1 MPTVNPVVGSPVNPN
16 VVAPA
21 AAPVAN
27 AAVAPMPAGP
37 AAVVGNPN
45 ASGAALVAGREI
57 AGLPEGFDAANV
69 AISGRD
75 GAAAGITGQYIARP
89 TADSGFVAYGDI
101 STPRPTPTGFD
112 VDVTLYTTQDTDRI
126 ALLLQVPLLDTVSGQ
141 LTYFNL
147 DLLTFDSQAKTYDE
161 SITTTAGTEPI
172 SGASC
177 FTGRRSYSFSL
188 DKINAY
194 LAQQKLGVQVG
205 PQDQLAISGFI
216 AGDGHRVM
224 NGVSNTIAVPEPLS
238 QGALSPVALQASGT
252 QAPLVKGRALPLDLA
267 VKLADGVL
275 NEEFYDAD
283 SNSRRVGDVIAGTIT
298 TRLESE
304 YKGSVERDQLMQMI
318 DRAYAWSALS
328 EKALA
333 GDAAARAELDHVLG
347 KNVVMV
353 PVSRHW
359 LASDGKAVAERSL
372 ADVTIQR
379 DEHGWPRLD
388 PMRDQYSDNATMD
401 ISRICGGIRVRSNS
415 QKEGD
420 AEFKLTGGIV
430 DPKTGIRQRVEIA
443 VTLQPGATEAD
454 LMAMLA
460 SIRNDPSS
468 KLAQSPLGHIVQEA
482 MKANVAEALTDNR
495 TPWADVTQI
504 RHKFELR
511 NTKTR
516 TSAELSLDQVHVRT
530 LRPEHQ
536 VNGKPQEAD
545 FYVVETELDHLQLN
559 SSNVTAQQ
567 SVLNKS
573 ALVNKTEQESFVQ
586 AAQQALAAGS
596 MHLETL
602 KKPQLHSIDHI
613 SEGSFRSTASYRE
626 FEKMQS
632 KMLKA
637 LCDGFKPGPAYQKAA
652 HAAQLFD
659 FVFFDNKHLMHG
671 IREVVERGG
680 YQWTRA
686 LEKAFTA
693 AIAEP
698 AKKKSLEEALA
709 RGVSE
714 SVARFVGDVYDTS
727 HLSYNLSAVKAR
739 VRARLESLGFD
750 SNAAVETMFD
760 TLTPAKLRPDMFESM
775 LADLAMYDDT
785 TLFDQFASTLGVAP
799 APSCVANPE
808 RLLGNPTAFRELDKV
823 VAERH
828 AAPETTAELIAYM
841 KLAVQRGVSM
851 LSLRGLLEC
860 QSYNLETQLEI
871 IAMNVRPATPAPV
884 LHLDPAYALKLAGD
898 ALHKRYRVMD
908 DGLRDFAVRVC
919 HALPLGTAE
928 SWFGGGWSNPDDKFE
943 RQARLLGVPVP
954 AAVLDLDRFEKDCV
968 ATCKNAYV
976 TYDAALATFI
986 RTLVT
991 HGVPPEVVM
1000 STLIG
1005 LANDPDVA
1013 DALRAAGAYLVGVPL
1028 PKVRYDLQ
1036 AIEKAMRDNLG
1047 TNQDVFGD
1055 SQQVRAYI
1063 QRLLDVGAS
1072 SDQVLQYSSS
1082 HYYSGS
1088 AYAASAME
1096 WPATGWATSNTPPP
1110 LPVSMDGLCN
1120 NLKRRLGASFTT
1132 ALEQY
1137 LRAAYPQA
1145 EKNPQFGL
1153 SQLID
1158 SDAASLAGGIA
1169 YASGVPAP
1177 AGL

>member
-1 MPTVNPVVGSPVNPN
+1 MPTVNPVVGSPVNQN
-16 VVAPA
+16 VAAPV

-27 AAVAPMPAGP
+27 AAAAPAPAGL

-45 ASGAALVAGREI
+45 ASGAAIVAGREI

-89 TADSGFVAYGDI
+89 TTGGGFVAYGDI
-101 STPRPTPTGFD
+101 STPRPTASGFD
-112 VDVTLYTTQDTDRI
+112 VDVTLYTTQNTDRI
-126 ALLLQVPLLDTVSGQ
+126 SLLLQVPLLDSVSGQ

-205 PQDQLAISGFI
+205 PEDQLVISGFI

-238 QGALSPVALQASGT
+238 QGAMSPVALQASGAN
-252 QAPLVKGRALPLDLA
+252 APLVKGRALPLDLA

-275 NEEFYDAD
+275 NDEFDDA
-283 SNSRRVGDVIAGTIT
+283 NYNLRRVGDIIAGTIT

-304 YKGSVERDQLMQMI
+304 YKGSVECEQLTQMI

-333 GDAAARAELDHVLG
+333 GDKAARAELDKALG
-347 KNVVMV
+347 KDVVLV

-359 LASDGKAVAERSL
+359 LASDGKAVGQRAL

-454 LMAMLA
+454 LVAMLA
-460 SIRNDPSS
+460 SIRNEPTSQ
-468 KLAQSPLGHIVQEA
+468 LAQSPLGHIVQEA
-482 MKANVAEALTDNR
+482 TKANVAEALTDNR

-516 TSAELSLDQVHVRT
+516 TSAELSLDEVHVRT

-536 VNGKPQEAD
+536 INGVPQEIV

-559 SSNVTAQQ
+559 SSNVTTQQ

-573 ALVNKTEQESFVQ
+573 ALVNKAEQEAFVQ
-586 AAQQALAAGS
+586 AAQQALATGA

-613 SEGSFRSTASYRE
+613 SEGSFRTTASYHE
-626 FEKMQS
+626 FEKMQG

-659 FVFFDNKHLMHG
+659 LVFFDNKHLMHG

-680 YQWTRA
+680 YEWTRA
-686 LEKAFTA
+686 LEKAFTT

-714 SVARFVGDVYDTS
+714 SVARFVGDVFDTS
-727 HLSYNLSAVKAR
+727 KLTYNLSAVKAR

-750 SNAAVETMFD
+750 SNDAVDAMFD
-760 TLTPAKLRPDMFESM
+760 KMTPAAIAPDMFESR
-775 LADLAMYDDT
+775 LADLGIVADAD
-785 TLFDQFASTLGVAP
+785 LLKQFAVDLWVVP
-799 APSCVANPE
+799 APSCTSNPA
-808 RLLGNPTAFRELDKV
+808 RLFNRPGAFKSLEKAI
-823 VAERH
+823 AERH
-828 AAPETTAELIAYM
+828 AAQQTSAEIVDFVKQA
-841 KLAVQRGVSM
+841 AERGASM

-860 QSYNLETQLEI
+860 QSYSLGEALET
-871 IAMNVRPATPAPV
+871 VRNSAKPPLALPV
-884 LHLDPAYALKLAGD
+884 LRLDPTYALSLAAD
-898 ALHKRYRVMD
+898 ALKQRYLCLD
-908 DGLRDFAVRVC
+908 DGLRDFAMRVC
-919 HALPLGTAE
+919 NALPLDTAE
-928 SWFGGGWSNPDDKFE
+928 RWFNGDWDNPNDKFG
-943 RQARLLGVPVP
+943 RQARLMGVPMPTIAIDV
-954 AAVLDLDRFEKDCV
+954 DRFEKDGIEACKSACV
-968 ATCKNAYV
+968 N
-976 TYDAALATFI
+976 YDEALAKFV
-986 RTLVT
+986 RAAVAQ
-991 HGVPPEVVM
+991 GVPPGVLKFALDE
-1000 STLIG
+1000 LG
-1005 LANDPDVA
+1005 NDPDLV
-1013 DALRAAGAYLVGVPL
+1013 DALRSAGAYLVGIPM
-1028 PKVRYDLQ
+1028 PRITYDLA
-1036 AIEKAMRDNLG
+1036 AIEEKLRDNLG
-1047 TNQDVFGD
+1047 ANEVVLGD

-1063 QRLLDVGAS
+1063 QRLLDAG
-1072 SDQVLQYSSS
+1072 
-1082 HYYSGS
+1082 
-1088 AYAASAME
+1088 AASNQVVQYAYNTSSGGLTYATSILE
-1096 WPATGWATSNTPPP
+1096 WPVSGWATTNLPPP
-1110 LPVSMDGLCN
+1110 LPVNVDALCD
-1120 NLKRRLGASFTT
+1120 LIRSRITTGFTP
-1132 ALEQY
+1132 ALEQF
-1137 LRAAYPQA
+1137 LRKAYPLA

-1153 SQLID
+1153 RSVTEC
-1158 SDAASLAGGIA
+1158 DAAALPGVIA
-1169 YASGVPAP
+1169 TASGLPVP